1 MTQIVLNI
9 EDESMVSGLRKILS
23 NLKGV
28 TIASTKTQ
36 SKGTLEKAMDDVRK
50 GKVTKVNSIQ
60 DLINQLES

>member
-28 TIASTKTQ
+28 TIAYTKTQ

>member
-36 SKGTLEKAMDDVRK
+36 FKGTLEKAMDDVRK

>member
-28 TIASTKTQ
+28 TIASTKKQ
-36 SKGTLEKAMDDVRK
+36 SKGTLEKAIKEVRS
-50 GKVTKVNSIQ
+50 GKIIKANSVQ
-60 DLINQLES
+60 DLITQLES